1 MCPGDRM
8 IASVAFEHENKQ
20 FSHCSTDS
28 LVLVL
33 RLKRL
38 RGDS

>member
-1 MCPGDRM
+1 MRRGDRM
-8 IASVAFEHENKQ
+8 TVSVAFEHENKQ
-20 FSHCSTDS
+20 FSRCSTDP

-38 RGDS
+38 RGA